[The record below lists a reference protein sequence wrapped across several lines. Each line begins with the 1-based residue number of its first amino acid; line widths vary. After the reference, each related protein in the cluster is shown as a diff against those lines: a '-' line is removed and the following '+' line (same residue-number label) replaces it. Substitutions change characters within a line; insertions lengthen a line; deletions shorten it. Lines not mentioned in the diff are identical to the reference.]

1 MSDLE
6 KILNIIS
13 DVADIQSNGGTNVT
27 RSGSGTREGGSRN
40 TDPKY
45 NQTYGDNHPT
55 QTASGKT
62 MIDILNGMGMD
73 TGGID
78 QLLAMLSNIGGL
90 DAKDYQDQL
99 YQMLLKQYLTAEQR
113 NFDKSVLGEQRQ
125 YDSPLNQLNRL
136 LAAGIGPNAAIG
148 MLSPTGEAGL
158 IGSGADAQLPTQVA
172 SPSEKAMQVAQTA
185 LDAIGVVG
193 GLISLGFSAPAAIQ
207 QVKFLKNQNALTS
220 SQLNAYNDASAAFG
234 ILNAAGASA
243 DAFGSVANASAKIT
257 ELANNGN
264 EDAKQFINSGGLQR
278 LKSNSYFASPALSN
292 LYKSERDSSDYDK
305 RFGLF
310 VDNETADIER
320 KKIETSKVAQE
331 IINLGAEFE
340 QVVASTEFVQ
350 SQTAMQKYH
359 EEQLK
364 AQTDLLRKQGKEIEA
379 SILESKARSNLIV
392 SQTTA
397 QDLDNQLTQGI
408 YGEEVDGKTG
418 LQWLTQGRA
427 IELET
432 DCLKFI
438 DAKDKKVW
446 QKELNYIASDYD
458 RLYQLNMLRIAWDKG
473 VLKKYN
479 QDPQYQNLIHNCN
492 AMQLVGAWDYID
504 ALLKS
509 IDSSYGQTGDK
520 ILAPA
525 LKARDSQKVFKQFGL
540 K

>member
-6 KILNIIS
+6 QILNIIQS
-13 DVADIQSNGGTNVT
+13 VANKTANGGTRVT
-27 RSGSGTREGGSRN
+27 RTGSDTRTGGDRVSV
-40 TDPKY
+40 TP
-45 NQTYGDNHPT
+45 TYGPNHPT
-55 QTASGKT
+55 QTAAGQS
-62 MIDILNGMGMD
+62 ILDILNGMGMD

-78 QLLAMLSNIGGL
+78 KLLSLLSNISGL

-113 NFDKSVLGEQRQ
+113 NFDKSVLNEQRQ
-125 YDSPLNQLNRL
+125 YDLPINQLNRL
-136 LAAGIGPNAAIG
+136 VAAGIGRNAAIG
-148 MLSPTGEAGL
+148 MLSPTGDAGL
-158 IGSGADAQLPTQVA
+158 IGSGVDAQLPTQVA

-193 GLISLGFSAPAAIQ
+193 SLISLGFSAPAAIQ

-220 SQLNAYNDASAAFG
+220 SQLTAYDDASAAFG
-234 ILNAAGASA
+234 ILNSAGASA
-243 DAFGSVANASAKIT
+243 EAFGSVANASAKIT
-257 ELANNGN
+257 ELANGGN
-264 EDAKQFINSGGLQR
+264 QDAIDYVNSGRLNR
-278 LKSNSYFASPALSN
+278 LKSNSYFSSTALNN

-331 IINLGAEFE
+331 ILNLEAEFKE
-340 QVVASTEFVQ
+340 TIASTEFVE
-350 SQTAMQKYH
+350 SQNAMQNYH
-359 EEQLK
+359 EDQLK

-379 SILESKARSNLIV
+379 NILESKARTNLLT
-392 SQTTA
+392 SQTTSLN
-397 QDLDNQLTQGI
+397 LDNQLTQGI

-418 LQWLTQGRA
+418 LEWLTQGRA

-438 DAKDKKVW
+438 DAKDKGVW
-446 QKELNYIASDYD
+446 KKELNYIASDYD

-492 AMQLVGAWDYID
+492 AMQLVGAWDYIGMQLRAID
-504 ALLKS
+504 AQYGDNPVGQGFKS
-509 IDSSYGQTGDK
+509 QDV
-520 ILAPA
+520 
-525 LKARDSQKVFKQFGL
+525 RDLRKTFGIQ
-540 K
+540 